1 MTFKEEAYIEVFPR
15 QTKKPVIKHESMI
28 EETEEVKETG
38 EVKEVETDEAPKES
52 MLESEET
59 NEVGEENNDI

>member
-15 QTKKPVIKHESMI
+15 QITKPVMKHESMI
-28 EETEEVKETG
+28 EETEETKEVG
-38 EVKEVETDEAPKES
+38 EVKELEKEEAPKES
-52 MLESEET
+52 MLETEET